1 MVKKK
6 KRNVNSVHCCVIAIA
21 PVDGEIKGNLFK
33 IEILYHRNDFTYKIQ
48 YLTIFEVNFDDIIY
62 TKLHNLTTPVRI

>member
-1 MVKKK
+1 MKKCK
-6 KRNVNSVHCCVIAIA
+6 FCL
-21 PVDGEIKGNLFK
+21 VDGEMKGNLFK
-33 IEILYHRNDFTYKIQ
+33 TEILYHRNDFTYKIQ